1 LTMPDAWAYIA
12 GLFLAPICAAGLV
25 LTNGRWVAL
34 GMLLGA
40 FAGAALVLGGSGQ
53 PGIGAALF
61 LTGALCCMVLA
72 VGFRRSEWSPSA
84 LREGSIPGGQG
95 FRLAAVLLVGTAA
108 WGLSTPAAAAS
119 IQVPP
124 ARLTAAAIT
133 FAMGLL
139 HLGLSQEQGAV
150 TLGLLTALVGFEMFY
165 VLLEPSLAL
174 RAVLAAIML
183 GTALVTSV
191 LLETPPDAAAS
202 DRRLR

>member
-1 LTMPDAWAYIA
+1 MTTLDAWVYAA

-34 GMLLGA
+34 GMLQGV
-40 FAGAALVLGGSGQ
+40 FAGAALVLLGSGQ
-53 PGIGAALF
+53 PRIAAALF

-72 VGFRRSEWSPSA
+72 VGFRRSEWSPRTF
-84 LREGSIPGGQG
+84 REGSIPGGRG

-108 WGLSTPAAAAS
+108 WGISTPAAAAS
-119 IQVPP
+119 IHVPP
-124 ARLTAAAIT
+124 ARLTAAAIA

-139 HLGLSQEQGAV
+139 QLGLSQEQGAV
-150 TLGLLTALVGFEMFY
+150 TLGLLAALVGFEMLY

-183 GTALVTSV
+183 GTAFVTSV
-191 LLETPPDAAAS
+191 LLETPQDVGTG